1 MVKLAIDI
9 MGGDFAPDEMIKGVN
24 LAIETYDDLD
34 LTIFGDQKRIN
45 ELLVP
50 NERVHVVDAPQK
62 IDMGEKDPVSVIRRN
77 KELSLVQTFRALR
90 EGLVDGAVTAGPTQ
104 GVIVA
109 SHLIVRRLPGMKRVA
124 LCPTLPTFA
133 GKSRLLLDV
142 GANIDIKPEHM
153 VQHAI
158 FASVYIAE
166 TQKIKN
172 PLVGLVNIGT
182 EPGKG
187 REQEKEVFHLLQDNP
202 HINFFGNVEPKEILT
217 TECDILITDGFSGNL
232 VMKTIEGT
240 AKALGLALK
249 EEIGRTFFGKIG
261 YLFMRNNLKA
271 FKKRMSPD
279 DVGGAVI
286 FGVDGIIVKAHG
298 SSNAYAFSRAIHQA
312 RLAVL
317 GNVVAIMKEKLVVED
332 EQESD

>member
-9 MGGDFAPDEMIKGVN
+9 MGGDFAPDEIIRGVN
-24 LAIETYDDLD
+24 LAMETYDDLE
-34 LTIFGDQKRIN
+34 LTLFGDESKIQSLITPNPRI
-45 ELLVP
+45 
-50 NERVHVVDAPQK
+50 HVVHAPEK
-62 IDMGEKDPVSVIRRN
+62 INMGEKDPISLIRRN

-90 EGLVDGAVTAGPTQ
+90 EGLVDGVVTAGPTQ

-109 SHLIVRRLPGMKRVA
+109 SHLIVRRLLGMKRVA

-142 GANIDIKPEHM
+142 GANIDIRPEHM
-153 VQHAI
+153 LQHAM
-158 FASVYIAE
+158 FASVYMTE
-166 TQKIKN
+166 TQHIEK
-172 PLVGLVNIGT
+172 PLVGLVNIGA

-187 REQEKEVFHLLQDNP
+187 RELEHEAFELLSHSP
-202 HINFFGNVEPKEILT
+202 HINFYGNVEPKEVLT
-217 TECDILITDGFSGNL
+217 TECDILLTDGFSGNL

-240 AKALGLALK
+240 AKALGMALK
-249 EEIGRTFFGKIG
+249 EEIGRNIWGKIG
-261 YLFMRNNLKA
+261 YLFMKKNLQA
-271 FKKRMSPD
+271 FKKRMSAD

-317 GNVVAIMKEKLVVED
+317 GNVVAKMKEKLVVED
-332 EQESD
+332 E